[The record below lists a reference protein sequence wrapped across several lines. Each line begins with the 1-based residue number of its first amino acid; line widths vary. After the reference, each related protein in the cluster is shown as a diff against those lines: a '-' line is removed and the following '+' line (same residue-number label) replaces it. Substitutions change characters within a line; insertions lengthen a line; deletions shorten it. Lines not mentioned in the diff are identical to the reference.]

1 MSTYPPRYGTDP
13 QSLAHWAVACVASAR
28 VLRAEGH
35 RDQAA
40 DLEHAATLAAPRP
53 AGPPHQHAQGTAHPS
68 DASNPDRDDDERD
81 NPVRDNDEGAGL
93 TGAFEDAV
101 AEGPSWW
108 R

>member
-35 RDQAA
+35 PVQAA
-40 DLEHAATLAAPRP
+40 DLEHAATLAAAPPPR
-53 AGPPHQHAQGTAHPS
+53 PPHQHAPGTTDLP
-68 DASNPDRDDDERD
+68 DASNPEPADDERD
-81 NPVRDNDEGAGL
+81 NDRGAGVA
-93 TGAFEDAV
+93 GASQDAV
-101 AEGPSWW
+101 TEVPSWW